1 MAVGVRVA
9 VAMVVDGC
17 RIVSV
22 VGVKKFL
29 EDFVRFR
36 PSISSMWED

>member
-22 VGVKKFL
+22 AGVKKFL
-29 EDFVRFR
+29 EDCVRLR
-36 PSISSMWED
+36 PSVSSIMEG